1 MGSNSISINDTNA
14 FAMKPQIIG
23 KTNISIERQKFDRL
37 TDLNYG
43 IARNKTAKPIEFA
56 MKNNAFIVNSICLPK
71 PNSEPI
77 GEELTGWGNI
87 DQNVSKPKRTKSLQK
102 DNYVL
107 VDKKNMSSNIGMKNR
122 RLYKSM
128 S

>member
-1 MGSNSISINDTNA
+1 MGSNNISINDIDA
-14 FAMKPQIIG
+14 FAMRPEIIG

-43 IARNKTAKPIEFA
+43 IALNKPIEFA

-77 GEELTGWGNI
+77 GEAILTGWGNI
-87 DQNVSKPKRTKSLQK
+87 SL
-102 DNYVL
+102 
-107 VDKKNMSSNIGMKNR
+107 
-122 RLYKSM
+122 
-128 S
+128 